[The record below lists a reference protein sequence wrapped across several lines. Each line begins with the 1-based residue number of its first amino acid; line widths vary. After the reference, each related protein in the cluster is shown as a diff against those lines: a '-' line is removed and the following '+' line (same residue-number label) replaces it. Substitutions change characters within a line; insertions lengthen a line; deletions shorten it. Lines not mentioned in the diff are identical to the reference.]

1 MSFIRPEA
9 ARVLSRWA
17 GTAGW
22 LAALGVILWVGVV
35 NLLSG
40 GLWGWAAL
48 ILFAP
53 PAAWFAY
60 SAFAH
65 ARLAAGVKGPG
76 HVEIRERRIFYL
88 GPYGGSVV
96 DIEALSQVSIV
107 TTDRGPAEDDAFWL
121 LDRDDGPEVL
131 IPNAASGAEA
141 LLDAF
146 SALDGFAYAKVVE
159 AMGSTRNA
167 SFTIWRR
174 DGGGAAKPLQR
185 DRTIH

>member
-1 MSFIRPEA
+1 VSFIRPEA
-9 ARVLSRWA
+9 QRVLSRWG

-22 LAALGVILWVGVV
+22 LAALGFLLWTGVA
-35 NLLSG
+35 NLRHG

-48 ILFAP
+48 LLFAP
-53 PAAWFAY
+53 VAAWFAY

-76 HVEIRERRIFYL
+76 HVEIRERRIFYF
-88 GPYGGSVV
+88 GPHGGAIV
-96 DIEALSQVSIV
+96 DIEALSAVTIV
-107 TTDRGPAEDDAFWL
+107 TTSRLPAGDGAFWI
-121 LDRDDGPEVL
+121 LDHDDGPEAL

-146 SALDGFAYAKVVE
+146 SALDGFSYAKVVE
-159 AMGSTRNA
+159 AMGSARNA

-174 DGGGAAKPLQR
+174 GGMDPAKALQPNR
-185 DRTIH
+185 PIH